1 MCFLINILL
10 QPTTITSALIEGRA
24 KNSSRRSQRGTP
36 FILSLR
42 RAVTHT
48 CTHTH
53 VCTQGTRAHART
65 HSNVLRWL
73 TGKCLVE
80 WDCIAEQLPWFEA
93 NESILDPSLVVFH
106 HVLVHFRV
114 VLPDVSFSGSIRNS
128 SEAERR
134 RVRIRVLKL
143 RERNG
148 TTEVNTEKKRRTKP
162 VEPRL
167 CVGNESSWIDALLFG
182 DGREHVI
189 DYIPSPS

>member
-1 MCFLINILL
+1 MH
-10 QPTTITSALIEGRA
+10 AR
-24 KNSSRRSQRGTP
+24 
-36 FILSLR
+36 
-42 RAVTHT
+42 
-48 CTHTH
+48 
-53 VCTQGTRAHART
+53 HART
-65 HSNVLRWL
+65 HVHTLNVLRWL

-114 VLPDVSFSGSIRNS
+114 VLPDVSFSGSIWNS

-148 TTEVNTEKKRRTKP
+148 TTEVNTEKKRTKP
-162 VEPRL
+162 IEPCL
-167 CVGNESSWIDALLFG
+167 CIGNESSWIDALLIG

-189 DYIPSPS
+189 DYTPSPSEGFLWISSITTEST